1 MDARKPAS
9 DVTKIRSLDSEAW
22 IPDAAKP
29 RIDLAVLPRMWVSL
43 QTWNARTRQAIGKEF
58 VEIILMPL
66 TLRISWICVVSTTRD
81 FV

>member
-1 MDARKPAS
+1 MAEK
-9 DVTKIRSLDSEAW
+9 RSLEKSEAWISEAW

-29 RIDLAVLPRMWVSL
+29 RIDLAVLPTMWQVYEL
-43 QTWNARTRQAIGKEF
+43 GTRERQAIGKEF
-58 VEIILMPL
+58 VEIILMPF